1 MENRKGAQK
10 VSQVPGFL
18 KFVLVKERRYV
29 YLAVAKKKNKR
40 VHTHIVYRF
49 GPLEKALETMYV
61 MRDDFENL
69 FPLELKEKGY
79 DWEDINDWILSI
91 ETGYSKYG
99 NKLVIY

>member
-1 MENRKGAQK
+1 MENQKGVRK

-18 KFVLVKERRYV
+18 KFVLTKERRYV

-49 GPLEKALETMYV
+49 GPLEKALEVMYV

-79 DWEDINDWILSI
+79 DWDDINDWILSI

>member
-1 MENRKGAQK
+1 M
-10 VSQVPGFL
+10 SQVPGFL
-18 KFVLVKERRYV
+18 KFVLAKERRYV
-29 YLAVAKKKNKR
+29 YLVVAKKKNKK
-40 VHTHIVYRF
+40 VHTHMVYGF
-49 GPLEKALETMYV
+49 GPLEKALETMYE

-91 ETGYSKYG
+91 ETGYSKHG

>member
-1 MENRKGAQK
+1 

-18 KFVLVKERRYV
+18 KFVLAKERRYV
-29 YLAVAKKKNKR
+29 YLAVAEKKNKR
-40 VHTHIVYRF
+40 VLTHIVYRF
-49 GPLEKALETMYV
+49 GPLEKALEAMYE

-69 FPLELKEKGY
+69 FPLELKERGY

-91 ETGYSKYG
+91 ETGYSKHG

>member
-18 KFVLVKERRYV
+18 KFVLAKERRYV

-49 GPLEKALETMYV
+49 GPLEKAL
-61 MRDDFENL
+61 
-69 FPLELKEKGY
+69 
-79 DWEDINDWILSI
+79 
-91 ETGYSKYG
+91 
-99 NKLVIY
+99 